1 MNMQSLQL
9 ALENGFAWTWRT
21 SWHATVLI
29 ALVFGIQFMFKRR
42 LAARWRYALSLLILL
57 RLALPVVPASTFS
70 VFNLGNRFQLP
81 RQVSAPVAGAPA
93 VEEKDL
99 VRDSSR
105 RLLPIVGVRSQAV
118 GGDVAGRYG
127 SELVRDS
134 SRRLLRIVDGISGIG
149 GRLASTP
156 ALPLVWMVGC
166 VGMLFLVAR
175 QQWRL
180 VGQLRTQEPLRDA
193 RLLRLLEEC
202 KAGLGIKRTIMIY
215 SAPGCNTPALFGHWR
230 PRLLL
235 PGDVLER
242 LEDRELRFVFLH
254 ELTHL
259 TRRDVLVNWAVIFFR
274 TLHWFNPA
282 VWLAMKRLRAD
293 QELACDAAVMARLA
307 AEERRH
313 YGHTLI
319 KLLEEFSVS
328 PVCPGLVPFITN
340 KQIIKSRIAMISQFK
355 PTGRLA
361 LAGSIALLLALGGFT
376 FTRAAEETVNLPTPD
391 AAPRVTT
398 PPAPSTPP
406 MPDAA
411 PTVATP
417 PTPATPPET
426 PGKEGNVAPPTP
438 QLANNT
444 MPLPEQELKQQMEA
458 SARALNAMEEKF
470 DELTAQVRRRQEQ
483 LGDLRRK
490 LDIPNEVAEGNAVSN
505 MDAETMRHLRELL
518 ANSESQYAQQQ
529 ELLNQLKS
537 LTRDTLRNAL
547 PTAAPDEILT
557 QLLKDAMA
565 METRLVTLR
574 SDMGD
579 QNPELVR
586 ALKLRDELDKQ
597 IDARLKGILQGMEVR
612 VKSLKA
618 SVDELKE
625 KIAEAKKDDS
635 QSLDR
640 YQPYFQAKRDMENLQ
655 KTRDALMSR
664 LNQTKI
670 DIDLR
675 GAGR

>member
-1 MNMQSLQL
+1 
-9 ALENGFAWTWRT
+9 
-21 SWHATVLI
+21 
-29 ALVFGIQFMFKRR
+29 
-42 LAARWRYALSLLILL
+42 
-57 RLALPVVPASTFS
+57 
-70 VFNLGNRFQLP
+70 
-81 RQVSAPVAGAPA
+81 
-93 VEEKDL
+93 
-99 VRDSSR
+99 
-105 RLLPIVGVRSQAV
+105 
-118 GGDVAGRYG
+118 
-127 SELVRDS
+127 
-134 SRRLLRIVDGISGIG
+134 
-149 GRLASTP
+149 
-156 ALPLVWMVGC
+156 
-166 VGMLFLVAR
+166 
-175 QQWRL
+175 
-180 VGQLRTQEPLRDA
+180 
-193 RLLRLLEEC
+193 
-202 KAGLGIKRTIMIY
+202 
-215 SAPGCNTPALFGHWR
+215 
-230 PRLLL
+230 
-235 PGDVLER
+235 
-242 LEDRELRFVFLH
+242 
-254 ELTHL
+254 
-259 TRRDVLVNWAVIFFR
+259 
-274 TLHWFNPA
+274 
-282 VWLAMKRLRAD
+282 
-293 QELACDAAVMARLA
+293 
-307 AEERRH
+307 
-313 YGHTLI
+313 
-319 KLLEEFSVS
+319 
-328 PVCPGLVPFITN
+328 
-340 KQIIKSRIAMISQFK
+340 
-355 PTGRLA
+355 
-361 LAGSIALLLALGGFT
+361 
-376 FTRAAEETVNLPTPD
+376 
-391 AAPRVTT
+391 
-398 PPAPSTPP
+398 
-406 MPDAA
+406 
-411 PTVATP
+411 VATP